1 MHNENGQKENEIIL
15 MIFSKES
22 LICGK
27 WTILGAKKTRGRNSG
42 LVLRIS
48 FYFYIK
54 REIKRHMKVMPMF
67 FQKSYGGGKNGRAV
81 MIPDGYPSC
90 WFDL

>member
-1 MHNENGQKENEIIL
+1 MKRGKRKMKIIL
-15 MIFSKES
+15 MVFSKES

-27 WTILGAKKTRGRNSG
+27 LIILAAKKAHGHNSG

-48 FYFYIK
+48 FYFYIM

-67 FQKSYGGGKNGRAV
+67 FQKSYGGGKNGIAV